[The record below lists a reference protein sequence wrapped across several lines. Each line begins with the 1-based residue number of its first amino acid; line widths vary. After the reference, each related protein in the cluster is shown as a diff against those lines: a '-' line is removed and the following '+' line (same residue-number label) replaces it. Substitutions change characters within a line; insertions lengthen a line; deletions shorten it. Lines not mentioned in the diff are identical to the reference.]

1 MKIYSMNQCKLQ
13 KNNKI
18 TTSWIPTKYAIK
30 GNYVKLK
37 DNDVW
42 ENGWKVIEVFQPSK
56 LSDNVINRSDDYKN
70 TRKASDI

>member
-56 LSDNVINRSDDYKN
+56 LSDSVINRSDDYKN
-70 TRKASDI
+70 TRKASDV